1 VKTSFADQVRLG
13 SQLAGVKASM
23 PRKKWKLLVK
33 TAHKQGFTV
42 SGALSDVPSALKER
56 TKSSLVSEAKKT
68 VASAYK
74 PQEQEA
80 TRQQVRLDA
89 LAAKRR
95 SDDQTYRE
103 WLTNQ
108 TNQLT
113 AQARAADVALNGLNQ
128 TTVAAAKQDV
138 QSTKQELVDT
148 AKHMAGVVSDP
159 GQSTAI
165 NDTYVKAAQNSADQV
180 GHAADKGLTTAT
192 SNVNSQDFLKAAVLA
207 NANAQRAK
215 TEGTI
220 SGDQEK
226 LNEAVTALK
235 GARAGDLQKAI
246 TGLLQG
252 EADKAKSNR
261 EYDAAAQQL
270 GLKTAELN
278 LDRLKEKHD
287 YGIKSAQ
294 INLAKY
300 KEDNLQAYNKAKLQV
315 DYDKIASSEGKAAAD
330 RALKKWI
337 VRHKPKAGA
346 NGPTAAAVKDS
357 RTTYRATENVLAD
370 LTDLHTKYGN
380 SNKDKKGKSFRQH
393 LAGKGYD
400 NVVID
405 VAEDLRKHGGKLSPA
420 GYRKAKIL
428 GIARFYPR
436 A

>member
-1 VKTSFADQVRLG
+1 VKTSLADQVRLG

-68 VASAYK
+68 VTSAYK

-261 EYDAAAQQL
+261 EYDAAAQSL
-270 GLKTAELN
+270 GLKQSQLK

-300 KEDNLQAYNKAKLQV
+300 KADNLQAFNKAKIQMG
-315 DYDKIASSEGKAAAD
+315 YDKIASDEGKSAAD
-330 RALKKWI
+330 RALRKWI
-337 VRHKPKAGA
+337 AQHKPKHTRGTSDVAIR
-346 NGPTAAAVKDS
+346 DS
-357 RTTYRATENVLAD
+357 RKSYKQVQSVLGK
-370 LTDLHTKYGN
+370 LTDLHGRHPEGKDSKGN
-380 SNKDKKGKSFRQH
+380 PYDFRNKLRALGAD
-393 LAGKGYD
+393 D
-400 NVVID
+400 VTID
-405 VAEDLRKHGGKLSPA
+405 IAEDLRRHGGKLSA
-420 GYRKAKIL
+420 RGLIKAKQL
-428 GIARFYPR
+428 GVARFYGTV
-436 A
+436 